1 MLSSVILTYGFFG
14 ILTQHSMK
22 NLKIELNR
30 EKSKSWLLHMTITI
44 IIWILKN
51 IFLKHYDFRE
61 AVPTCLMQQ
70 RWTLISNR
78 WFLSD
83 TLTTVDTTVLLHL
96 VLRNKGSGLLSIVS
110 KVIFKSQQPCCFI
123 FSVPLNL
130 SACLHCT
137 YLLK

>member
-22 NLKIELNR
+22 NLKIESNI

-44 IIWILKN
+44 IIWILKKY
-51 IFLKHYDFRE
+51 FLKVLWYWRSCDYTFNATKVDSHF
-61 AVPTCLMQQ
+61 QQ
-70 RWTLISNR
+70 MI
-78 WFLSD
+78 LSD

-110 KVIFKSQQPCCFI
+110 KVIFKSQQPCCFM
-123 FSVPLNL
+123 FSAPLNL